1 LNFDAKRY
9 AASAIEAFWATVCQ
23 LCEAGAKR
31 PPPSVTS
38 TDAPDAP
45 APPNVSEPS
54 QTIIYPVV
62 IMSFVSRDEAQD
74 EANLY
79 TARINRFDYE
89 QISFDSFIADPK
101 DVPSSNFVRPET
113 MRLYKFTR
121 RPPTGNA
128 NSAISDFQAQL
139 AQRRVA
145 HLCT

>member
-1 LNFDAKRY
+1 
-9 AASAIEAFWATVCQ
+9 
-23 LCEAGAKR
+23 
-31 PPPSVTS
+31 
-38 TDAPDAP
+38 
-45 APPNVSEPS
+45 
-54 QTIIYPVV
+54 
-62 IMSFVSRDEAQD
+62 MSFVSRDEAQD